1 MNLCSYD
8 VPATY
13 IPNCISVTD
22 CQNKQETQDNKK
34 FMKNLI
40 TNNDINVIY
49 EKELMPHEKLT
60 DVNALRI

>member
-1 MNLCSYD
+1 
-8 VPATY
+8 
-13 IPNCISVTD
+13 
-22 CQNKQETQDNKK
+22 
-34 FMKNLI
+34 MKNLI